1 MLSLSDCMRMR
12 STAALLGWH
21 PSRAELAVDSLD
33 TSLHR
38 AAFRVQ
44 EVTPFSLP
52 DLMHR
57 AAELL
62 GEHKLIIYLLFPWI
76 PTMQALVG
84 KQLRLYSWRA
94 LSALSEDVRRHA
106 LRVANQWGVGHF
118 VHDTLLRVRPC
129 AVKVLPCDSFHGAYG
144 PRSAENEV
152 RAYPHGRVSMWH
164 FGQVI
169 PAHGVFAL
177 YRRNARRC

>member
-1 MLSLSDCMRMR
+1 M
-12 STAALLGWH
+12 G
-21 PSRAELAVDSLD
+21 
-33 TSLHR
+33 
-38 AAFRVQ
+38 VQ

-52 DLMHR
+52 DLMTR
-57 AAELL
+57 AAEMF
-62 GEHKLIIYLLFPWI
+62 GEHKLIMYLLFPWI
-76 PTMQALVG
+76 PTMQVLVS

-118 VHDTLLRVRPC
+118 VHDALLRVRPC

-152 RAYPHGRVSMWH
+152 RAAR
-164 FGQVI
+164 
-169 PAHGVFAL
+169 GVTLLECFCYMSLACFAG
-177 YRRNARRC
+177 C